1 MIRRIIKG
9 SEKSLDIRPYIVSI
23 TPVNGSL
30 MLETET
36 IGGRTV
42 RVDEVL
48 GQLIDDPLQIK
59 SLSVCRKKQLIRS
72 GSNIHTPM
80 EF

>member
-1 MIRRIIKG
+1 MIRRKIKG
-9 SEKSLDIRPYIVSI
+9 REKSLDIRPYIASI
-23 TPVNGSL
+23 MRVNGSL
-30 MLETET
+30 ILETET

-59 SLSVCRKKQLIRS
+59 SLSVCRRKQLIRS
-72 GSNIHTPM
+72 GSETNTPM